1 MALDEQRAYIKIR
14 TLLGVAPVD
23 IKADL
28 DKVYGDKTVSYA
40 AITRWCVRFKQ
51 GKESLEDDPRS
62 GRPLSAFTENDV
74 TAVKNLIDEDARYT
88 IEEISETLNINSGA
102 VFVILKQRLKLR
114 KISAR
119 WVPHLLSQE
128 EKGQARKDRF

>member
-28 DKVYGDKTVSYA
+28 DKVYGDQTVSYTT
-40 AITRWCVRFKQ
+40 ITRWCVRFKQ
-51 GKESLEDDPRS
+51 GRGLLEDDPLS

-74 TAVKNLIDEDARYT
+74 TAMKNLIDEDARYT
-88 IEEISETLNINSGA
+88 IEEISETLIIN
-102 VFVILKQRLKLR
+102 
-114 KISAR
+114 
-119 WVPHLLSQE
+119 
-128 EKGQARKDRF
+128 

>member
-1 MALDEQRAYIKIR
+1 M
-14 TLLGVAPVD
+14 
-23 IKADL
+23 
-28 DKVYGDKTVSYA
+28 SYA
-40 AITRWCVRFKQ
+40 TITRWCERFKQ
-51 GKESLEDDPRS
+51 GRESLEDDPRS
-62 GRPLSAFTENDV
+62 GRPLSAFTENVV

-128 EKGQARKDRF
+128 EKDRRIKIASELLQNANI

>member
-23 IKADL
+23 IKVDL
-28 DKVYGDKTVSYA
+28 DKVYGDQTVSYA
-40 AITRWCVRFKQ
+40 TVTRWCVQFKQ
-51 GKESLEDDPRS
+51 GRESLEDDPRS

-74 TAVKNLIDEDARYT
+74 TAVKNLIDEDAPYT

-102 VFVILKQRLKLR
+102 VFVILKQRL
-114 KISAR
+114 
-119 WVPHLLSQE
+119 
-128 EKGQARKDRF
+128 

>member
-1 MALDEQRAYIKIR
+1 M
-14 TLLGVAPVD
+14 
-23 IKADL
+23 
-28 DKVYGDKTVSYA
+28 SYA
-40 AITRWCVRFKQ
+40 TITRWCVRFKQ
-51 GKESLEDDPRS
+51 GRESLEDDPRS

-128 EKGQARKDRF
+128 EKDRRVKICF

>member
-1 MALDEQRAYIKIR
+1 ML
-14 TLLGVAPVD
+14 
-23 IKADL
+23 
-28 DKVYGDKTVSYA
+28 YA
-40 AITRWCVRFKQ
+40 TITRWCVRFKQ
-51 GKESLEDDPRS
+51 GRESLEDDPHS
-62 GRPLSAFTENDV
+62 ELPLSAFTENDV

-128 EKGQARKDRF
+128 EKDRRVKLASELLKIYDGCDDRRLFEIVTGDETWISFF